1 MYKHEVLLKGRQGL
15 KNVDDVHGFLLLF
28 FEYDIRD
35 FIAFLDL
42 VFFTIS

>member
-15 KNVDDVHGFLLLF
+15 KNVDDVHGFLLF